1 MTKTEQALTERINI
15 LEQAVEA
22 IIWSNSMLGGTTRT
36 LDMYEFDAAREKL
49 IAKNESEN

>member
-1 MTKTEQALTERINI
+1 MTKTEKALIERINI

-22 IIWSNSMLGGTTRT
+22 IIWASNTRRSTTRT

-49 IAKNESEN
+49 LAKKESEN